1 MAGGSLFVCTM
12 TTLRWDFAGLSTIQY
27 KTNTYV
33 VTEDFQ
39 DITIDSEIADIL
51 FLPTYDGRCRVV
63 CDEETNT
70 KYIVEVVDGTLTIE
84 FVSDKSISDY
94 IRNIGINLY
103 SPKLTIYLPKAE
115 YQQLTILE
123 DTGDIKLLGDFHF
136 ESIDLSLHTGDVSS
150 YASVSGLMKIKTT
163 TGDIRVENVSADEVE
178 LTVSTG
184 DVHLEDLQCNTLQSS
199 GNTGDIHKARGL
211 IDHRVT
217 VQVKIGDDR
226 ASSCGLINRK
236 IYRKGAD
243 LNVSIKDDL
252 QAGLE
257 RCIIL
262 GIDLCKGCRTGI
274 GAIPLITR
282 IGGAEVLIHIVIH
295 VINNGGNA
303 AEKDIEQN
311 FPMLL
316 QRLLQLSDHS
326 CSSSVSS
333 RTT

>member
-1 MAGGSLFVCTM
+1 MRKTTKISLLIAILLILAGGILFVCTM
-12 TTLRWDFAGLSTIQY
+12 ATLHWDFTGLSTIQY

-33 VTEDFQ
+33 VTEEFQ

-51 FLPTYDGRCRVV
+51 FLPTYEGRCRVV

-115 YQQLTILE
+115 YQQLTIRE

-136 ESIDLSLHTGDVSS
+136 ESMDLSLHTGDVSC

-199 GNTGDIHKARGL
+199 GNTGDIQLTDVIVKETISIIRTTGDVRFRGSDASTIL
-211 IDHRVT
+211 VETDSGDVT
-217 VQVKIGDDR
+217 GTLLTDKVFTTHT
-226 ASSCGLINRK
+226 
-236 IYRKGAD
+236 
-243 LNVSIKDDL
+243 
-252 QAGLE
+252 
-257 RCIIL
+257 
-262 GIDLCKGCRTGI
+262 RTGDVDV
-274 GAIPLITR
+274 PKTT
-282 IGGAEVLIHIVIH
+282 IGGSCQITTSTGDIHITYH
-295 VINNGGNA
+295 
-303 AEKDIEQN
+303 Q
-311 FPMLL
+311 
-316 QRLLQLSDHS
+316 S
-326 CSSSVSS
+326 
-333 RTT
+333 